1 MKNHPSPIDDAK
13 KLEKEA
19 NTKLNSFQLFFRKER
34 NLTAANMF
42 KRAASLYK
50 INSKYK
56 DFIRCMIT
64 ASTIFENNDELYE
77 ASVCYL
83 DIARAYRLIH
93 DENGI
98 EFYLKHLN
106 SPHNRKNNYG
116 EILKEIGEFYKE
128 LGKYDHSITYF
139 INAINE
145 FELQNRS
152 YSINVCLDNMCRIY
166 LNSNKFKEAGDT
178 LLKMSSKIKIAN
190 DNLIFTAILS
200 FMIYDPIYAQKI
212 LDEKNSALRDNDI
225 KFLNTCINCIINKD
239 TQQFLN
245 TINEFRFKFKIKDE
259 HMNIIKHL
267 KKCLDDQIANPING
281 HNDDIDLT

>member
-19 NTKLNSFQLFFRKER
+19 ITKLNSFQLFFRKER

-50 INSKYK
+50 INNKYK

-64 ASTIFENNDELYE
+64 ASTIFENNDELHE

-83 DIARAYRLIH
+83 DIARAYRLIY

-106 SPHNRKNNYG
+106 SLHNHKNNYG
-116 EILKEIGEFYKE
+116 EIFKEIGEFYKE

-139 INAINE
+139 ANAINE

-200 FMIYDPIYAQKI
+200 FIIYDPIYAKKV
-212 LDEKNSALRDNDI
+212 LDEKYTILRDNDV

-239 TQQFLN
+239 NQQFHN
-245 TINEFRFKFKIKDE
+245 AINEFRFKFKVKDE

-267 KKCLDDQIANPING
+267 KKCLDDQIANHTNNT
-281 HNDDIDLT
+281 NDDIDLT